1 MSTLVLLATTASYV
15 RAGLICTVNAR
26 AVSIADG
33 TAATGCDAAAIR
45 YVDILDV
52 RHNEFIIRVS
62 PVLSNMVLVSSCNEG
77 KVNGAQGKN
86 S

>member
-1 MSTLVLLATTASYV
+1 MLGQVSFVQSMHVLLASQM
-15 RAGLICTVNAR
+15 GQLPL
-26 AVSIADG
+26 AVTLLQSG
-33 TAATGCDAAAIR
+33 S
-45 YVDILDV
+45 YVDILDIC
-52 RHNEFIIRVS
+52 HNEFIIRVS